1 MNTVTGSRRTRGSRF
16 KAAAHLRQV
25 TRAVDAS
32 TGFSRSI
39 KHHCHPFPRRI
50 TAKFDAKREDIA
62 FKEFVFSRG
71 VSRGPQVR
79 EVRRANQR
87 SREAG
92 AGLLSCTAPETASES
107 NQREPGV
114 SCHLCRVLNLGR
126 SPGIR

>member
-1 MNTVTGSRRTRGSRF
+1 MNTVTGSRRTRGSR
-16 KAAAHLRQV
+16 AAHLGQV

-50 TAKFDAKREDIA
+50 TAKFDAKQEDIA

-92 AGLLSCTAPETASES
+92 AGLLSCTARETASES

>member
-1 MNTVTGSRRTRGSRF
+1 MNTVTGSRRTRGSR
-16 KAAAHLRQV
+16 AAHLGQV

-32 TGFSRSI
+32 TGFSRLI
-39 KHHCHPFPRRI
+39 KHQCHPFPRRI

-92 AGLLSCTAPETASES
+92 AGLLSCTARETASGS
-107 NQREPGV
+107 NQREPGA